1 MNPMNAPT
9 GAASLWQEAHTPDG
23 RAYYYNVQTKATQW
37 TKPVELMTPV
47 ERALA
52 NQPWKEYTAEGGR
65 KYWSNSETKQS
76 TWEMPEAYKNALA
89 QAQAAQ
95 SQPAVDSTFVA
106 GGVSSLSSY
115 PQARDRDDY
124 DRGHNDNRGGFSAS
138 DVNGIAAGSMLGV
151 TQEPD
156 YGSLEEAEGAFMKML
171 KRHNVQPDWTWEQ
184 TMRET
189 IKDPQYR
196 ALKDPRDRKAAFE
209 KYAVEVRLQEKDRA
223 KERFAKLRADFN
235 TMLKRHP
242 EIKHYTRWK
251 TIRPIIEGETIFR
264 STNDENERRQLF
276 EEYIMELKKEHA
288 EKEAAA
294 RKAAMDE
301 LVAILKSL
309 DLEPYTRWAEAQ
321 AIIQSN
327 ERVQSE
333 EKFKALSKSD
343 ILTAFENH
351 IKSLERAF
359 NDARQQQ
366 KAAKARKERH
376 AREQFVDLL
385 NELRSKGLIKAGSK
399 WSNIYPTIREDPR
412 YLGILGNSGS
422 SPLDLFW
429 DVVEEEER
437 SLRGP
442 RNDVLDVLDD
452 NRFDVTSKTTFEEFN
467 SVVSSD
473 RRTAKID
480 PEILQ
485 VIFQRIQE
493 KALRRN
499 EEEKHAADRHQR
511 RAIDALRSRLKR
523 LEPPLRSTDTWDQ
536 VKPTLE
542 KYDEYK
548 ALETD
553 ELRQIAFDKVIR
565 RLKEKEE
572 DAERDRDRD
581 RDRGSRRDHHHDRE
595 RDRDRDRDRDY
606 RSYRGERRGP
616 ASRQSRTPEPDAY
629 EADRR
634 KAQADRERSYRK
646 AASGLSPVRERWDER
661 DRDRDRRDRERE
673 RDRERSTRNLSHYER
688 ERRDREEERE
698 RLYRTRGDPRG
709 SRDEL
714 DYGGDSRSTASVTAS
729 NERRRRRDSDAESVA
744 SRSTKR
750 YRRDSR
756 DRDARKDR
764 ERMERTPSSAAPGAA
779 AEEAK
784 EEKAVHS
791 GSEEGEIEED

>member
-1 MNPMNAPT
+1 MNPMSAPG
-9 GAASLWQEAHTPDG
+9 GAAPLWQEARTAEG
-23 RAYYYNVQTKATQW
+23 RTYYYNVQTKATQW
-37 TKPVELMTPV
+37 AKPAELMTPV

-76 TWEMPEAYKNALA
+76 TWEMPEVYKNALT

-95 SQPAVDSTFVA
+95 PPPAAAPTFVA
-106 GGVSSLSSY
+106 GGVSSFSSY
-115 PQARDRDDY
+115 PQTRDRDDY
-124 DRGHNDNRGGFSAS
+124 DRGYNDNRGVFGAG
-138 DVNGIAAGSMLGV
+138 DVNGIAAGSMLGA

-156 YGSLEEAEGAFMKML
+156 YASLEEAEGAFMKML

-242 EIKHYTRWK
+242 EIKHYSRWK

-276 EEYIMELKKEHA
+276 EEYIIELKKEHA
-288 EKEAAA
+288 EQEAAV
-294 RKAAMDE
+294 RKAAMDD
-301 LVAILKSL
+301 LVTILKSL
-309 DLEPYTRWAEAQ
+309 DLEPYTRWSEAQ
-321 AIIQSN
+321 NIIQAN
-327 ERVQSE
+327 ERVQNE
-333 EKFKALSKSD
+333 DKFKALSKSD

-376 AREQFVDLL
+376 AREQFIDLL
-385 NELRSKGLIKAGSK
+385 KELRSRGVIKAGSK
-399 WSNIYPTIREDPR
+399 WSNIYPSIREDPR
-412 YLGILGNSGS
+412 YLGILGHSGS

-429 DVVEEEER
+429 DVIEEEER

-452 NRFDVTSKTTFEEFN
+452 KRFDVTSKTSFDEFN
-467 SVVSSD
+467 DIVLSD
-473 RRTAKID
+473 RRTADID
-480 PEILQ
+480 PDILQ

-493 KALRRN
+493 KAFRRN

-511 RAIDALRSRLKR
+511 RAVDALRSRLKR

-536 VKPTLE
+536 VQPRLE
-542 KYDEYK
+542 KYEEYK
-548 ALETD
+548 SLESD
-553 ELRQIAFDKVIR
+553 DLRQTAFEKVIR

-572 DAERDRDRD
+572 DAERDRESRD
-581 RDRGSRRDHHHDRE
+581 RDRR

-606 RSYRGERRGP
+606 RSGTSYRGERRGP
-616 ASRQSRTPEPDAY
+616 SSRQSRTPEPDAY

-646 AASGLSPVRERWDER
+646 TSGLSPVRERWDER
-661 DRDRDRRDRERE
+661 DRDRDRRDR
-673 RDRERSTRNLSHYER
+673 DRERSSRPPSHYDR
-688 ERRDREEERE
+688 ERRDREDERE

-714 DYGGDSRSTASVTAS
+714 DYGGDTRSVVS
-729 NERRRRRDSDAESVA
+729 NDRRRRRDSDTESVA
-744 SRSTKR
+744 SRSAKR

-756 DRDARKDR
+756 DRSKGARKDR
-764 ERMERTPSSAAPGAA
+764 DRRERTPTAAD
-779 AEEAK
+779 EAK

-791 GSEEGEIEED
+791 GSEEGEIEEE